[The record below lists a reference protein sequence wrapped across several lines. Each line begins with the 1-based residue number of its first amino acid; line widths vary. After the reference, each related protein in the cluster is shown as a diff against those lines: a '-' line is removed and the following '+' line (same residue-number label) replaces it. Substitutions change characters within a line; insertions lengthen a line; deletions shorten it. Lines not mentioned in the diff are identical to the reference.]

1 MKTLAKFLFVCTVF
15 AASNM
20 FIGCSEDSTGTDN
33 TPKRVIPKAGST
45 YTYTRT
51 EKTPTGTTIA
61 GTDTTHVVT
70 SQSDFASFSGKDSVI
85 SFVDVNMMNSSATP
99 DTTTIAY
106 ESNGDISI
114 YRGAGIDELPI
125 ALPITIPTWWQ
136 LPFKSKGTITIMNE
150 TPNLSFTIGIFT
162 IVLESISGV
171 ATGYANSENVSVA
184 GQVFPCD
191 KADVTFTI
199 TAKANGILP
208 LSIVMKTT
216 YLFNE
221 SLGYFVSFDT
231 QNTFPDIVISQLGI
245 DPGNNIQVLT
255 GYNVKK

>member
-1 MKTLAKFLFVCTVF
+1 
-15 AASNM
+15 
-20 FIGCSEDSTGTDN
+20 
-33 TPKRVIPKAGST
+33 
-45 YTYTRT
+45 
-51 EKTPTGTTIA
+51 
-61 GTDTTHVVT
+61 
-70 SQSDFASFSGKDSVI
+70 
-85 SFVDVNMMNSSATP
+85 
-99 DTTTIAY
+99 
-106 ESNGDISI
+106 
-114 YRGAGIDELPI
+114 
-125 ALPITIPTWWQ
+125 
-136 LPFKSKGTITIMNE
+136 MNE

-162 IVLESISGV
+162 IVLESINGV

-184 GQVFPCD
+184 GQMFPCD
-191 KADVTFTI
+191 KVDVAFTI

-255 GYNVKK
+255 GYNVK

>member
-1 MKTLAKFLFVCTVF
+1 MNNRTPLLTALTVAFTLIMFV
-15 AASNM
+15 
-20 FIGCSEDSTGTDN
+20 GCSDDPTGDS
-33 TPKRVIPKAGST
+33 TPKRVIPKSGST

-70 SQSDFASFSGKDSVI
+70 SLSDFVSFSGKDSVI

-136 LPFKSKGTITIMNE
+136 LPFKSKSTVTILNDTSK
-150 TPNLSFTIGIFT
+150 PSFTIGIFT
-162 IVLESISGV
+162 IVIESISGV
-171 ATGYANSENVSVA
+171 ATGYANSENVNVA

-199 TAKANGILP
+199 MAKANGLISLP
-208 LSIVMKTT
+208 IVMKTT

-231 QNTFPDIVISQLGI
+231 QNSLPDIVISQLGI

-255 GYNVKK
+255 GYNVK